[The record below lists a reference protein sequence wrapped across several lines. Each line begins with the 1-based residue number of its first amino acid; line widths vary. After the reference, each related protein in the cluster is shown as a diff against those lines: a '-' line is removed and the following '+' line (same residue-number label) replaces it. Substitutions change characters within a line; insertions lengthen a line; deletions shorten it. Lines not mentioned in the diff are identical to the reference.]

1 MAVVREIAAA
11 LVRTH
16 VRAMVVVQQSVNIPV
31 RARMSVKARV
41 VVVRVTTV
49 AQARILARAK
59 VVVRSLSLKGTFKA
73 ALYIAG
79 SFRVPNLQLNY
90 Q

>member
-1 MAVVREIAAA
+1 
-11 LVRTH
+11 
-16 VRAMVVVQQSVNIPV
+16 
-31 RARMSVKARV
+31 MSVKARV

-49 AQARILARAK
+49 AQARILARAMA
-59 VVVRSLSLKGTFKA
+59 VVRSLSLKGTYKA

-79 SFRVPNLQLNY
+79 SFRTPELQLNY